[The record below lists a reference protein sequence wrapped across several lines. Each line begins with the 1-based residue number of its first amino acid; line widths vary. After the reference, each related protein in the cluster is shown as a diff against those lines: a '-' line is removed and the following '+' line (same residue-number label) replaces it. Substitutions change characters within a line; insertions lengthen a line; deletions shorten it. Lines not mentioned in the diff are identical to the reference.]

1 MKPLIAVILTKN
13 EAENI
18 ADCVA
23 DLRSWVD
30 TVVVWDSG
38 SDDGTQALAR
48 EVGALVVERPFDNF
62 ASQRQAVL
70 ETVEAE
76 WILFIDADERAT
88 PAFADEVSASI
99 NQTTYHGFWVPRRN
113 FIVGH
118 EMRFGGY
125 YPDYQLRLFRR
136 KSAHYDQQRPVHEL
150 VQINGEV
157 GHLKEPLIHYNYVD
171 WEQFHAK
178 QQHYVRYEAKILA
191 ERGIQPRPHNF
202 VLQPLREFVRRA
214 LKLQGWRDGLPGL
227 RLALLY
233 AWYYGFMPYWLLWQR
248 EVK

>member
-1 MKPLIAVILTKN
+1 MEPLIAVILTKN

-38 SDDGTQALAR
+38 SEDGTQALAR
-48 EVGALVVERPFDNF
+48 QAGALVVERPFDNF
-62 ASQRQAVL
+62 ANQRQAVL

-88 PAFADEVSASI
+88 PAFADEVCANIKQSHI
-99 NQTTYHGFWVPRRN
+99 DGFWVPRRN
-113 FIVGH
+113 FIVGN

-136 KSAHYDQQRPVHEL
+136 KKAQYDRARTVHEL
-150 VQINGEV
+150 VQIDGEV
-157 GHLKEPLIHYNYVD
+157 GHLQEPLIHYNYVD

-178 QQHYVRYEAKILA
+178 QQQYVNYEAKILA
-191 ERGIQPRPHNF
+191 ERGIRPRPHNF
-202 VLQPLREFVRRA
+202 VLQPLREFSRRA
-214 LKLQGWRDGLPGL
+214 LWLQGWRDGVPGL
-227 RLALLY
+227 QLALLY
-233 AWYYGFMPYWLLWQR
+233 AWYYGFMPYWLLWRR
-248 EVK
+248 EVE